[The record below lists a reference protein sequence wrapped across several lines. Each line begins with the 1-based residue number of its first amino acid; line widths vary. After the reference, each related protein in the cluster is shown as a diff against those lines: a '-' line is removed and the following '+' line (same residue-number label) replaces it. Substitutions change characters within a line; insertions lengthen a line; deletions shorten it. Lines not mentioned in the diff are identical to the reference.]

1 MQINW
6 LSADMQQI
14 RKRAQEAVSKLSPRR
29 HMLNDF
35 TGKMGPG
42 TREQRKAAVS
52 GMHPAVQ
59 GLSA

>member
-1 MQINW
+1 
-6 LSADMQQI
+6 MQQI

-29 HMLNDF
+29 HMLDDF
-35 TGKMGPG
+35 TGKMSPG

-59 GLSA
+59 GLSAWRVEVQL